1 LPGATQAV
9 GVNADGEQGGVVSW
23 GIGCAQT
30 GYPGV
35 YARVSSAIDWIQ
47 KPTLA
52 CAVRHLAVLFLLT
65 AAVLAPDLAPDLD
78 LALDLAAVSSTG
90 TLSRK
95 VLET

>member
-1 LPGATQAV
+1 
-9 GVNADGEQGGVVSW
+9 
-23 GIGCAQT
+23 
-30 GYPGV
+30 
-35 YARVSSAIDWIQ
+35 
-47 KPTLA
+47 
-52 CAVRHLAVLFLLT
+52 VLFLLT